1 MDLTKMITDAMAEF
15 MKYVN
20 PMLCGFTMA
29 GMEVIK
35 KIVKA
40 IMPDK
45 LEALYLDV
53 TLQAITVCVALA
65 IGLLKMHLSFEISL
79 ASGLFASGVY
89 KIIFNKLL
97 GENNSTPPIAPK

>member
-1 MDLTKMITDAMAEF
+1 MITDAMKEF

-35 KIVKA
+35 PIVKA
-40 IMPDK
+40 IMPDR

-53 TLQAITVCVALA
+53 TFQAITVCVALA
-65 IGLLKMHLSFEISL
+65 IGLIGMHVSVMISL
-79 ASGLFASGVY
+79 ASGLFASGIY
-89 KIIFNKLL
+89 KIVFNKLL
-97 GENNSTPPIAPK
+97 GNNNQIK